1 MQRLR
6 DWVGAHPS
14 AAAGPLTPPAA
25 SAGIPYEPPAGCFPS
40 GFLGRRRA
48 PRRVAGRGDA
58 RIRPGRALA
67 EPAKRDAATASHSSP
82 RGSPSVHAESKNR
95 PIKAGTT
102 TTVPGRHSGPRNRR
116 LIPIEENLAR
126 RRASPHGHAGRITA
140 SPGTRSNSRTLN
152 VRTPYPL
159 TIAVAAT
166 IRSYEPIRLPVDS
179 SSAQRWAIAPAT
191 STSSG
196 TIGIVARIAATVSD
210 RFGGD
215 LRCRRVRR
223 RNATLPR

>member
-1 MQRLR
+1 MSRRQG
-6 DWVGAHPS
+6 VV
-14 AAAGPLTPPAA
+14 
-25 SAGIPYEPPAGCFPS
+25 FPS